1 MGVDGDGG
9 ANPIG
14 CKYTQHSHDIRT
26 VLKQHLNNLFVH
38 VAKGADISSS
48 LNQEVPPP
56 LLLPCPSSFATTHP
70 ADRPHPRRLEQ
81 TEWHHL

>member
-1 MGVDGDGG
+1 MAIKYMGVDGDGG

-48 LNQEVPPP
+48 LLTKKS
-56 LLLPCPSSFATTHP
+56 LLLFSSLALLLS
-70 ADRPHPRRLEQ
+70 RRL
-81 TEWHHL
+81 TLLIVLILVV